1 MRIIK
6 RILQIIAAIIILII
20 VSPIFLLAMLLIVI
34 TSWHSPIYK
43 GKRVGADGKIFF
55 MYKLRTLRIGAE
67 TEIKARLLKEGDPYI
82 TPVGGVLRKLKIDEL
97 PQLLNV
103 IKGEMNFIG
112 PRPIRPIFYDY
123 FLESLPHFRDKF
135 TIKPGLTGLAQVM
148 GDYQTPVIEKLR
160 YEIFY
165 NTHKNIFLDMKIILL
180 TIKLLTGNLF
190 ARGNK
195 L

>member
-6 RILQIIAAIIILII
+6 RIIQITIAVIILIV
-20 VSPIFLLAMLLIVI
+20 VSPLFLLAMILIVL
-34 TSWHSPIYK
+34 TSRHSPIYK
-43 GKRVGADGKIFF
+43 GKRVGADGQIFY

-67 TEIKARLLKEGDPYI
+67 SEIKARLLKEGDPYI
-82 TPVGGVLRKLKIDEL
+82 TPIGGVLRRLKIDEL

-103 IKGEMNFIG
+103 ILGDMNFIG

-123 FLESLPHFRDKF
+123 FLESLPHFGDKF
-135 TIKPGLTGLAQVM
+135 AVKPGLTGLAQVM

-180 TIKLLTGNLF
+180 TIKLLTGNLMD
-190 ARGNK
+190 RGNK

>member
-1 MRIIK
+1 MQAVK
-6 RILQIIAAIIILII
+6 RIFQVVAAIIILII
-20 VSPIFLLAMLLIVI
+20 VSPIFLLALLLIVL
-34 TSWHSPIYK
+34 TSGHSPIYR
-43 GKRVGADGKIFF
+43 GKRVGEDGKIFF
-55 MYKLRTLRIGAE
+55 MYKLRTLRPGAE
-67 TEIKARLLKEGDPYI
+67 GKIKARLLNERDPYI

-97 PQLLNV
+97 PQLINI

-123 FLESLPHFRDKF
+123 FLESIPHFGEKF

-165 NTHKNIFLDMKIILL
+165 NTHKNILLDLRIILL
-180 TIKLLTGNLF
+180 TFKLLIGNLF
-190 ARGNK
+190 SRGGK

>member
-6 RILQIIAAIIILII
+6 RILQILVAIILLII
-20 VSPIFLLAMLLIVI
+20 VSPLFLVSILLIVV
-34 TSWHSPIYK
+34 TTGHNPIYR
-43 GKRVGADGKIFF
+43 GKRVGKDGLNFF
-55 MYKLRTLRIGAE
+55 MYKLMTLRPGAE
-67 TEIKARLLKEGDPYI
+67 GSIKARLLKEGDPYI
-82 TPVGGVLRKLKIDEL
+82 TPIGGVLRKLKIDEL
-97 PQLLNV
+97 PQLWNV
-103 IKGEMNFIG
+103 IKGDMNFIG

-148 GDYQTPVIEKLR
+148 GDYQTPVIDKLR

-165 NTHKNIFLDMKIILL
+165 NTHKNIFLDLKIIVL
-180 TIKLLTGNLF
+180 TIKLLIENIF
-190 ARGNK
+190 ARGKK

>member
-1 MRIIK
+1 MRVIK
-6 RILQIIAAIIILII
+6 RILQIIVAIIIIVII
-20 VSPIFLLAMLLIVI
+20 SPIFLLAMLLIVL
-34 TSWHSPIYK
+34 TSRHSPIYK
-43 GKRVGADGKIFF
+43 GKRVGENGKIFF
-55 MYKLRTLRIGAE
+55 MYKLRTLRVGAE
-67 TEIKARLLKEGDPYI
+67 SEIKARLLKEGDPYI
-82 TPVGGVLRKLKIDEL
+82 TPIGGVLRKLKIDEL

-180 TIKLLTGNLF
+180 TIKLLTENLF
-190 ARGNK
+190 ARGKK

>member
-6 RILQIIAAIIILII
+6 RILQIVVAIIVLIV
-20 VSPIFLLAMLLIVI
+20 VSPVFLVSILLIVI
-34 TSWHSPIYK
+34 TTRNNPIYR
-43 GKRVGADGKIFF
+43 GKRVGIGGKIFF
-55 MYKLRTLRIGAE
+55 MYKLMTLRPGAE
-67 TEIKARLLKEGDPYI
+67 GSIKARLLREGDPYI
-82 TPVGGVLRKLKIDEL
+82 TPVGGILRKLKIDEL

-103 IKGEMNFIG
+103 IKGDMNFIG

-123 FLESLPHFRDKF
+123 FLESLPHFGDKF

-148 GDYQTPVIEKLR
+148 GDYQTPVIDKLC

-165 NTHKNIFLDMKIILL
+165 NTHKNIFLDLKIIVL
-180 TIKLLTGNLF
+180 TIKLLIENIF
-190 ARGNK
+190 ARAKK